1 MLRHHTVQFFLLILG
16 INNVNAQI
24 ENKKLSFQHNDIVKV
39 RYVGNAFTI
48 DDCPLSERPQTQ
60 LSSDGLDSLNYI
72 LSLSNDWKTT
82 FKDTSKKDRL
92 WLEFK
97 RDEVRYGL
105 FINDSDIECYNL
117 DHIKMPVEFR
127 RLLPKKIE
135 SYVKSFI
142 NHYHH
147 LLQSTSYN
155 YGHLPMTVFV
165 RHATTCFWG
174 IFSRGILFSIKFY
187 VVKDSKVIPINYWVY
202 CKKKGIV
209 SVRRTFPLWSE
220 MPYAGTD
227 KSEKILVRQANGD
240 IEPIMAKT
248 AEQDEQL
255 LVRYIPSWVAM
266 TDQERMRI
274 LDGFIIKQK
283 QQVKP

>member
-187 VVKDSKVIPINYWVY
+187 VVKDSKVIPIDYLVH
-202 CKKKGIV
+202 CKKNGIK
-209 SVRRTFPLWSE
+209 SVRRSFSWRGEL
-220 MPYAGTD
+220 PYEGTD
-227 KSEKILVRQANGD
+227 DHGRMLVRMDND
-240 IEPIMAKT
+240 SIRPIIQMSSDEE
-248 AEQDEQL
+248 EQRL
-255 LVRYIPSWVAM
+255 LRRYIPSWSRLSN
-266 TDQERMRI
+266 QERMRV
-274 LDGFIIKQK
+274 LDELDQRLE
-283 QQVKP
+283 Q